1 MKKQDYK
8 KINDIKLLEE
18 KREELKS
25 EIINLEHK
33 YKLIKNNDNY
43 SYIEGVKILNKID
56 KIYDEYYLLIERI
69 ESIKFSNKISDLKSN
84 IKNFKICMLVKLNK
98 VIEDELSKEKELIK
112 KLDD

>member
-69 ESIKFSNKISDLKSN
+69 ESIKFSNKIS
-84 IKNFKICMLVKLNK
+84 MLVKLNK